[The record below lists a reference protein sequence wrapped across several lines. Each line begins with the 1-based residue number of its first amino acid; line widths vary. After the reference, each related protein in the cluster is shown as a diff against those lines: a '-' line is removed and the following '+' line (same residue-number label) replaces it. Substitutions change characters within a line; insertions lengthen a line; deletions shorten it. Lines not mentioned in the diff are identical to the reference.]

1 MDAQSSG
8 IVGEVATSAQAAAAL
23 LAARLEPTPV
33 REALALDPTG
43 QLFLK
48 LECFQPTGSFK
59 IRGATYRIA
68 TLEAGERA
76 AGVVAAS
83 TGNHGAAVAH
93 AAHAA
98 GVKATVVLLV
108 SASPGRVAAIESRGA
123 EVIRH
128 GAECGAAELHGRA
141 RAG

>member
-93 AAHAA
+93 AA